1 MSLKSLKKVYIK
13 RYWEGFTLIELIVGT
28 VIASIAAS
36 AIFIGVT
43 YIQSSYNKIRLK
55 ERAYEELKSY
65 TELQKVRIAAGVIST
80 SATSETKGVCLDLT
94 EREHTDA
101 DCVNK
106 ATIYATF
113 NIIGGDHIYVP
124 PGSVPENSK
133 AQRHGLKTRIVWE
146 TTQGATQELSFY
158 VEQMVFN

>member
-1 MSLKSLKKVYIK
+1 MELLIGSL
-13 RYWEGFTLIELIVGT
+13 
-28 VIASIAAS
+28 IASLVCLSIIYS
-36 AIFIGVT
+36 AIYYTQRLHSI
-43 YIQSSYNKIRLK
+43 KIR
-55 ERAYEELKSY
+55 ERAHEELKSY
-65 TELQKVRIAAGVIST
+65 TELQKGRIAAGVIST
-80 SATSETKGVCLDLT
+80 SATSATKNVCLDLS
-94 EREHTDA
+94 EREYTDP

-113 NIIGGDHIYVP
+113 NIIGGEHIYVP

-146 TTQGATQELSFY
+146 TIQGAEQELSFY